1 LLSPWFFIYEDMEMV
16 RDKDWAMQEFAGAK
30 VGDARLAKRLIK
42 LADRLGK
49 APSASIPGACNGK
62 AETQA
67 AYRLID
73 QARADKRGLGWEDV
87 LAPHMARRKTVIHL
101 GQRAAIAAA

>member
-1 LLSPWFFIYEDMEMV
+1 MGHG
-16 RDKDWAMQEFAGAK
+16 KDWAMEAFAGAK
-30 VGDARLAKRLIK
+30 VGDARLTKRLIK
-42 LADRLGK
+42 LAERLGN

-73 QARADKRGLGWEDV
+73 QARADKRGLGCS
-87 LAPHMARRKTVIHL
+87 
-101 GQRAAIAAA
+101 